1 MCSDEQIVT
10 NGEQPVAGS
19 EDMEAR
25 LDWVRSI
32 AGRLI
37 KRLGLPTSE
46 YDELV
51 SAGYLGYV
59 EAAGR
64 YDPDSGKKFE
74 HYAVLRVRG
83 AIIDAIRK
91 NCHLSGRAYRYMK
104 ALEAVQDMRESE
116 QESQTNTAE
125 ENVPLARALSMVS
138 QGALTYQLSMDEARE
153 SGYEPASEDMNAE
166 ELLEEKQT
174 GMHLRDKVKELDE
187 EEQQVVAG
195 YYFEEKSFVSIAES
209 LGVSKSWVSK
219 VHRRALQK
227 LGMRLSKECCT

>member
-1 MCSDEQIVT
+1 MSEKSSEQFMS
-10 NGEQPVAGS
+10 S
-19 EDMEAR
+19 ENMEAR

-37 KRLGLPTSE
+37 RRLGLPASE

-64 YDPDSGKKFE
+64 YDPESGKKFE

-104 ALEAVQDMRESE
+104 ALEAVQDMRESDM
-116 QESQTNTAE
+116 ESAEAQTESGSLT
-125 ENVPLARALSMVS
+125 RALSMVS
-138 QGALTYQLSMDEARE
+138 QGALTYQLSVDEIQA
-153 SGYEPASEDMNAE
+153 SGYEPVSEDDNAE
-166 ELLEEKQT
+166 EMLAEKQSSV
-174 GMHLRDKVKELDE
+174 HLRERVAELDDE
-187 EEQQVVAG
+187 ERSIVVG
-195 YYFEEKSFVSIAES
+195 YYFEEKPFATIAEE
-209 LGVSKSWVSK
+209 LGVSKSWISK
-219 VHRRALQK
+219 VHKKALQK
-227 LGMRLSKECCT
+227 LGMRISKECCS